1 VRLGIGLRKNVE
13 KLEHISEGGDMV
25 EVERMGWKRTF
36 LLAIGAGVGV
46 LATAYLIHLM
56 RR

>member
-1 VRLGIGLRKNVE
+1 
-13 KLEHISEGGDMV
+13 MM
-25 EVERMGWKRTF
+25 EVARMGWKRTF

-56 RR
+56 RK